1 MPPFTVIYRGELKT
15 SFTLQYAE
23 NVVDAAEQVLDQIIG
38 GQAHHRDK
46 IYVVPTEAMH
56 VFTVDAPTR
65 GLL

>member
-23 NVVDAAEQVLDQIIG
+23 TAADAAEQVLDQIIG

-46 IYVVPTEAMH
+46 IYVVPTGDVH
-56 VFTVDAPTR
+56 VFSVDAPTR